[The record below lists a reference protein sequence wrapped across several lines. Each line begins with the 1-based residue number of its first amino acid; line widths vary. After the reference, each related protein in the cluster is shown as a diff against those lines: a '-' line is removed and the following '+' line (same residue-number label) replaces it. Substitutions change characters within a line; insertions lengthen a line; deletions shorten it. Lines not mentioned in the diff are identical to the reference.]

1 MIHKSRYHEGLR
13 GQRGQVHMT
22 TGPAI
27 VIKGTY
33 EDWPDGPRKPTA
45 LDPDREPNRQTFWFG
60 AELTPAGNQVW
71 TPR

>member
-1 MIHKSRYHEGLR
+1 
-13 GQRGQVHMT
+13 MT
-22 TGPAI
+22 NGPVI

-33 EDWPDGPRKPTA
+33 EDWPDCPRKLTA
-45 LDPDREPNRQTFWFG
+45 LADREPNRQTFWFG